1 MKRLPLRNLSGPP
14 FRSSFPALLEHEAQV
29 LTRSVAQLLMMSI
42 VWPLGYLLLLGSG
55 VSGLAALGRDATAFQ
70 EQLAF
75 IVPGVIAMQAI
86 GPFSTMMYRF
96 QGERQWGLLAL
107 KLVHGITPA
116 QYVAGM
122 CLVPVLEFLVRSLV
136 VMLGAALL
144 GVPVAP
150 GEALSYPVPGMAAA
164 LSWACSG
171 GVLVYLIRRQPTR
184 MAVVQLLTLP
194 LVFAAPV
201 FYPLASMPGY
211 LRTIA
216 LANPLTYQ
224 VELLRG
230 GGTPGLSLSLTVT
243 STFLLLSTVLLTRL
257 VAHAEPVPGMDHT

>member
-1 MKRLPLRNLSGPP
+1 MKRPALRTLTGPP
-14 FRSSFPALLEHEAQV
+14 FARSFPVLLEHEAKM
-29 LTRSVAQLLMMSI
+29 LTRSVAQLLMMTI

-55 VSGLAALGRDATAFQ
+55 VSGLAALGRDAAAFR

-86 GPFSTMMYRF
+86 GPFSTMMYRY

-107 KLVHGITPA
+107 KLVHGITPG

-122 CLVPVLEFLVRSLV
+122 STVPALEFLVRSMV
-136 VMLGAALL
+136 VLLGAALL
-144 GVPVAP
+144 GVRTAP
-150 GEALSYPVPGMAAA
+150 GEALYYLLFGTFAT
-164 LSWACSG
+164 LSWACVG
-171 GVLVYLIRRQPTR
+171 GVLVYLIRRQMTR

-201 FYPLASMPGY
+201 FYPLASMPAY

-224 VELLRG
+224 VELMRG
-230 GGTPGLSLSLTVT
+230 GGTLGLPLTLTVT
-243 STFLLLSTVLLTRL
+243 LALLLVSTTLLTTL
-257 VAHAEPVPGMDHT
+257 VARAEPIPGRDYT